1 MPRTR
6 RALVISLGAALLGA
20 VPPPVTAHAI
30 GTPVYRLSID
40 RLGYVAPDGTVTLSG
55 AYQCSGG
62 NAGEPVY
69 VASNVRQSSQYVH
82 AIGGTR
88 AECDGQEHHWRNT
101 GRPEDPAVRPG
112 GAKVEATL
120 MRMRRGAMGLPL
132 PTFLAARTQDVTL
145 LRR

>member
-20 VPPPVTAHAI
+20 VPAPAAHAI
-30 GTPVYRLSID
+30 GTPVYRLSVD
-40 RLGYVAPDGTVTLSG
+40 RLGSVAPDGTVTLSG

-62 NAGEPVY
+62 NAGEPVF
-69 VASNVRQSSQYVH
+69 VATNIRQTSQNVRS
-82 AIGGTR
+82 IGGTT
-88 AECDGQEHHWRNT
+88 AVCDGQVHHWRNT
-101 GRPEDPAVRPG
+101 GRPEDPAIQPG

-132 PTFLAARTQDVTL
+132 PTFLAGRTQDVML

>member
-1 MPRTR
+1 MPTVRP
-6 RALVISLGAALLGA
+6 ALVTALGAALFTALPTPTA
-20 VPPPVTAHAI
+20 AHAI
-30 GTPVYRLSID
+30 GTPVYRISID
-40 RLGYVAPDGTVTLSG
+40 RLGSVAPDGTVTLSG
-55 AYQCSGG
+55 AYLCSGG

-69 VASNVRQSSQYVH
+69 LGTNVRQSSQYVH

-101 GRPEDPAVRPG
+101 GRPEDPAVHPG

-132 PTFLAARTQDVTL
+132 PTFLAARSQDVTL